1 MFRMPQSWNVGVSLD
16 LGGLDD
22 WELPV
27 GVGVLVDVVV
37 MMGTPVAVVVT
48 PAGLVFR
55 RTFFVFGNLLSFFHF
70 MRRFWNQILIW
81 RSDKQ
86 RLWAISIRRRRVK

>member
-1 MFRMPQSWNVGVSLD
+1 MGVSFD

-22 WELPV
+22 CELPV
-27 GVGVLVDVVV
+27 GVGVLLVVVWDDVVV

-70 MRRFWNQILIW
+70 MRRF
-81 RSDKQ
+81 
-86 RLWAISIRRRRVK
+86 

>member
-1 MFRMPQSWNVGVSLD
+1 MGVSFD

-22 WELPV
+22 CELPV
-27 GVGVLVDVVV
+27 GVGVLLVVVWDAVVV

-70 MRRFWNQILIW
+70 MRRF
-81 RSDKQ
+81 
-86 RLWAISIRRRRVK
+86 